1 MMSHMLTR
9 DANQRFWRVIYL
21 VFCGSFLIFILG
33 LEDTYGSNNE
43 SDAHSLIDSIQSNYD
58 RTHALTAE
66 FVQIATL
73 TSIDRRQTSEGRL
86 FIEKPYHIRWEYTQP
101 DSQTILYDGKILRI
115 YTPRRQQV
123 LQSKIDEDNRSNVAL
138 LFLAGVGKLRE
149 TFNITL
155 LPNTELGMKRLR
167 LLPLSPQASF
177 TELQI
182 AVNATNYF
190 IEQLTIHDTI
200 GNITEI
206 RLRALATH
214 AALPTQT
221 FELILPPHTEV
232 LTPTDFS
239 GPK

>member
-1 MMSHMLTR
+1 MFTS
-9 DANQRFWRVIYL
+9 DANQCFWRDMYL
-21 VFCGSFLIFILG
+21 VFCGFLLIFILG
-33 LEDTYGSNNE
+33 LEDTYGSKNE
-43 SDAHSLIDSIQSNYD
+43 PDVNSLIDSIQSNYD

-66 FVQIATL
+66 FVQVATL
-73 TSIDRRQTSEGRL
+73 TSIDRRQTSAGRL

-101 DSQTILYDGKILRI
+101 DSQTILYDGRILRI

-123 LQSKIDEDNRSNVAL
+123 LQSKIDEDNRGNVAL

-155 LPNTELGMKRLR
+155 LPDTEAGMKRLR

-177 TELQI
+177 TELHI

-190 IEQLTIHDTI
+190 IEQLTIYDTI
-200 GNITEI
+200 GNLTEI
-206 RLRALATH
+206 RLQALATH
-214 AALPTQT
+214 ATLPAQT
-221 FELILPPHTEV
+221 FELVLPPNTEV